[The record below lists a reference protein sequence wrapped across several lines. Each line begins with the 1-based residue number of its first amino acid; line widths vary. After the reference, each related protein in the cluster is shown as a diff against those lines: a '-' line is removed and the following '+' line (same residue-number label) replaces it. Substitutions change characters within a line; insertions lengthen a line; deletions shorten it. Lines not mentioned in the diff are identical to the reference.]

1 MKGDGASAEVL
12 GRRLDQWLWFARLVK
27 SRSLAARLC
36 AGRAVMVNQAAVS
49 KANHLVRMGDIIA
62 APQGAFRHTVRVL
75 GLGTRRGP
83 PAEARLLYEEVA
95 APVHRSKLAPSWT
108 PLLSED
114 DPLSLSEN
122 SPQGEHALVESRTVK
137 LPISGIDTG

>member
-36 AGRAVMVNQAAVS
+36 AGRAVMVNQAAVN

-62 APQGAFRHTVRVL
+62 APQGAFRRTVRVL

-95 APVHRSKLAPSWT
+95 APVHRSELAPSWT
-108 PLLSED
+108 PLLSEG
-114 DPLSLSEN
+114 DPIGTDSQTGHAALIQSN
-122 SPQGEHALVESRTVK
+122 SVRRDAH
-137 LPISGIDTG
+137 

>member
-1 MKGDGASAEVL
+1 MKGDGTSAELL

-49 KANHLVRMGDIIA
+49 KVNHLVRMADIIA
-62 APQGAFRHTVRVL
+62 VPQGAFRRTVRVL

-95 APVHRSKLAPSWT
+95 APVHRSELAPSWT

-114 DPLSLSEN
+114 DPIGTDRQTGHAALIQSN
-122 SPQGEHALVESRTVK
+122 SVRRDAH
-137 LPISGIDTG
+137 

>member
-1 MKGDGASAEVL
+1 VKGNGASAEVL

-36 AGRAVMVNQAAVS
+36 AGGAVMVNQAAVS

-62 APQGAFRHTVRVL
+62 APQGTFRRTVRVL

-95 APVHRSKLAPSWT
+95 APVHRSELTPSWT
-108 PLLSED
+108 PLLSEG
-114 DPLSLSEN
+114 DPIGTDRQTGDAALIQSN
-122 SPQGEHALVESRTVK
+122 SVRRDAH
-137 LPISGIDTG
+137 

>member
-1 MKGDGASAEVL
+1 VKGDGTSAEVL

-62 APQGAFRHTVRVL
+62 APQGAFRRTVRVV

-95 APVHRSKLAPSWT
+95 APVHRSELTPPWT

-114 DPLSLSEN
+114 DPIGTDR
-122 SPQGEHALVESRTVK
+122 QTGHAALIQS
-137 LPISGIDTG
+137 ISVRRDAD

>member
-36 AGRAVMVNQAAVS
+36 AGRAVMVNQAAVN

-62 APQGAFRHTVRVL
+62 APQGAFRRTVRVL
-75 GLGTRRGP
+75 GVGTRRGP
-83 PAEARLLYEEVA
+83 PAEARRLYEEVA
-95 APVHRSKLAPSWT
+95 APVHRSELTPSWT

-114 DPLSLSEN
+114 DPIGTDHETGHAALIQSN
-122 SPQGEHALVESRTVK
+122 SVRRDAH
-137 LPISGIDTG
+137 

>member
-1 MKGDGASAEVL
+1 VKGDGTSGEVL

-49 KANHLVRMGDIIA
+49 KANHVVRMGDIIA
-62 APQGAFRHTVRVL
+62 APQGAFRRTVRVL
-75 GLGTRRGP
+75 GVGTRRGP

-95 APVHRSKLAPSWT
+95 APVHRSELTPSWT
-108 PLLSED
+108 PLLSEG
-114 DPLSLSEN
+114 DPIGTDRQTGHAALMQSN
-122 SPQGEHALVESRTVK
+122 SIRRDAH
-137 LPISGIDTG
+137 

>member
-1 MKGDGASAEVL
+1 MKAGGVSAEVS

-49 KANHLVRMGDIIA
+49 KANHLVRIGDVISL
-62 APQGAFRHTVRVL
+62 PQGAFRRTVRVF

-83 PAEARLLYEEVA
+83 SAEARLLYEEVA
-95 APVHRSKLAPSWT
+95 PPVHRSELAPSWT

-114 DPLSLSEN
+114 DPLSLLEN
-122 SPQGEHALVESRTVK
+122 SSQGEHALVESGTVK
-137 LPISGIDTG
+137 LPINGIDTG

>member
-1 MKGDGASAEVL
+1 VKGDGTSAEVL

-95 APVHRSKLAPSWT
+95 APVHRSELTPSWT

-114 DPLSLSEN
+114 DPLGTDR
-122 SPQGEHALVESRTVK
+122 QTGHAALIQSK
-137 LPISGIDTG
+137 

>member
-49 KANHLVRMGDIIA
+49 KANHLVRIGDVISL
-62 APQGAFRHTVRVL
+62 PQGAFRRTVRVL

-95 APVHRSKLAPSWT
+95 APVHRSELTPLWT
-108 PLLSED
+108 PLLSEG
-114 DPLSLSEN
+114 DPIGTDSQTGHAALIQSN
-122 SPQGEHALVESRTVK
+122 SVRRDA
-137 LPISGIDTG
+137 D